1 MVFEC
6 VRSFYCHLDYA
17 CYTHFSLG
25 DRVLRV
31 LSTIVLC
38 GAVIVKLLMSSD
50 IQYGRNVSL
59 N

>member
-1 MVFEC
+1 MREELLLPPG
-6 VRSFYCHLDYA
+6 RYA
-17 CYTHFSLG
+17 CYTRFSLG

-38 GAVIVKLLMSSD
+38 GGVVIVKLLMSSD

>member
-1 MVFEC
+1 MREEF
-6 VRSFYCHLDYA
+6 LLPPGQYA

-38 GAVIVKLLMSSD
+38 GAVIVKLLMSLD